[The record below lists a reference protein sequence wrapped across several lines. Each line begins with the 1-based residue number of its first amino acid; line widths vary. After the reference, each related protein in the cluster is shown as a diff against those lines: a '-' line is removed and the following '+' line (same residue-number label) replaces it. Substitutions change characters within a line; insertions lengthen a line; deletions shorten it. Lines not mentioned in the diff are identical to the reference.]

1 MSAVAGATEWLAGW
15 SQSIQTSYGVDP
27 RIFIGLVLVTVPP
40 FYLALALAV
49 RAFIRAHRAGV
60 RARSDST
67 FVAATSA
74 VVALWLLPYGYVA
87 LFGRLPWW
95 GWAAF
100 VAILV
105 TGGYRLVRS
114 GRGRAARL
122 ATGREAG
129 DE

>member
-15 SQSIQTSYGVDP
+15 SQSIQASYGVDP
-27 RIFIGLVLVTVPP
+27 RIFIGLVLVSVPP

-49 RAFIRAHRAGV
+49 RAFVRAHRAGV
-60 RARSDST
+60 QAWSDST
-67 FVAATSA
+67 FITATSA

-100 VAILV
+100 VVVLV
-105 TGGYRLVRS
+105 VGGYRLVRS
-114 GRGRAARL
+114 GLGRVARL
-122 ATGREAG
+122 ATDREAS